1 MEQRCI
7 FKVCSSTF
15 ECEVDLLGVVI
26 DNHSCESCW
35 LHPVTMASGASIQNA
50 PYSFMLMVFSLFFF
64 LFVICPY
71 PWYNILDKTLYS
83 VCKELYLYYSTMNC
97 TNQQYLNIK
106 PTLTIMNPLCPA
118 SEVSKMLKTWSSFR
132 EQYYIEKTV
141 RKRKEKEIHY
151 WICYR
156 LSTKTKSI
164 YPKEKV

>member
-1 MEQRCI
+1 MNSQLLENSSSFMILRSLVVVHSTIVRDHGTAVHIQGLQQHFWMRGGFVRCGDWQSQLWI
-7 FKVCSSTF
+7 V
-15 ECEVDLLGVVI
+15 LI
-26 DNHSCESCW
+26 ASC
-35 LHPVTMASGASIQNA
+35 PGASIQNA

-118 SEVSKMLKTWSSFR
+118 SEVSKMLK
-132 EQYYIEKTV
+132 
-141 RKRKEKEIHY
+141 HG
-151 WICYR
+151 
-156 LSTKTKSI
+156 LLLGNSTILKKQ
-164 YPKEKV
+164 